1 MNTVATCIIRNAE
14 EENKRL
20 NKAKIHQV
28 YINYQ
33 TNALLNFSVG
43 VPSKLVN

>member
-1 MNTVATCIIRNAE
+1 MNTVATYIISNVE

-20 NKAKIHQV
+20 NKVKIHQV

-33 TNALLNFSVG
+33 SNALLNFSVEL
-43 VPSKLVN
+43 PSKLAN